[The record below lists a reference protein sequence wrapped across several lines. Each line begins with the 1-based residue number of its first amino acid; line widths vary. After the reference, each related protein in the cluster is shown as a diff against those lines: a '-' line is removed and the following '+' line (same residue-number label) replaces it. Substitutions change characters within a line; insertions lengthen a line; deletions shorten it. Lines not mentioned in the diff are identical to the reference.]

1 MLRHCC
7 RRRLAERIRIAHS
20 PLAYGFGWLELA
32 LLTTFAIL
40 VQGYHPGLEDDG
52 FYLAAIQHNLNLD
65 QFPHDVGFSGNSR

>member
-1 MLRHCC
+1 M
-7 RRRLAERIRIAHS
+7 
-20 PLAYGFGWLELA
+20 ELA